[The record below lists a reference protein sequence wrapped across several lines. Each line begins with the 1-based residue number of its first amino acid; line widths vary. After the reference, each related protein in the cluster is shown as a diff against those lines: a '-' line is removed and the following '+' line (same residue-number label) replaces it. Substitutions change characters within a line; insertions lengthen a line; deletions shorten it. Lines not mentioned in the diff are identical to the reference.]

1 MFSSDRQI
9 IHGKDESLTVT
20 ERIIWAL
27 EEIGKPAT
35 TRQVVQITGLP
46 SSQAGCTLWRLSQR
60 KGGSVGRQRQPGQRA
75 WLYFISERP
84 RDLIALRP
92 LPKTELPWHERKIKE
107 YGLEKWSEI
116 VNRDFEDFRRKLG
129 LAG

>member
-27 EEIGKPAT
+27 KEIGKPAT
-35 TRQVVQITGLP
+35 TGQVVQITGLP
-46 SSQAGCTLWRLSQR
+46 SSQAGSTLWRLSQQ
-60 KGGSVGRQRQPGQRA
+60 KGGNVYRQQMPGQRA
-75 WLYFISERP
+75 WFYFISERP

-116 VNRDFEDFRRKLG
+116 VNRNLEDLRRKMG
-129 LAG
+129 IAG